1 MKKSFRSGLFWLAM
15 AQAFFSFFCGSAYA
29 QNWTT
34 VTATNITDLNQ
45 QKLAAGQL
53 CFLGTDQN
61 DVPISFNVGGGGQTL
76 RRIFCSAVSNGA
88 VTAFTVPNPAQTAP
102 AGIFYRVTVRDTSSG
117 LEVLRYTQVTF
128 NGATFNFDN
137 YAPLNIG
144 QAAPPAGNAVNGNLS
159 VNGNLT
165 ITGAFSAGSFGL
177 LGVTGLGINAA
188 ANNNAVNGPSG
199 WTIQAGGT
207 PEITVN
213 SSGAAINSPSFT
225 GNVSMPATGT
235 ATSSANFGTALTTWN
250 GSYWNGTAAAPDTWT
265 MSMGFP
271 PGTNP
276 NSFFG
281 VSHTGA
287 PGSFFQV
294 ASNFQIP
301 TPTAATSGS
310 NVNSPGL
317 WLMGNY
323 WTGTA
328 SNFDNWV
335 LQDVLGSGANPA
347 TTLTFTH
354 NGGSTGPTAVDMS
367 SVGTLKTGAIN
378 AGTNT
383 VAGSIFQIPG
393 AANLQIDTN
402 RFGALGVRVQSIGT
416 NATQALTLFPSGT
429 ANETTFRLHNSSD
442 PLNTGAL
449 QFDLT
454 GTNASISG
462 IAFGTG
468 SAPSMLTLSS
478 MGLQVGAS
486 DTGLSRTAA
495 GVVAAGN
502 GLNGNSS
509 GTFEGRKLQLDG
521 STSGNTVVQSAAAAS
536 GTLTLPTATDT
547 LVGRATTD
555 TLTNKTLTG
564 TTNGNAVTLLNVQGS
579 IAALNGNSTDQ
590 TVFSYSLPGGTLGQ
604 GKGIRVR
611 YWGNHNSGAG
621 VVTHKIFFGA
631 TAVLSGGDSG
641 ATGQVYLEAN
651 IFNNSGSTT
660 AQEAS
665 TLASYPG
672 FTFGSFSP
680 VTAAENTNN
689 AVVIKVTFNVAAGT
703 QETGNHFIVELIQ

>member
-1 MKKSFRSGLFWLAM
+1 MKKSFSIGLFWIGM
-15 AQAFFSFFCGSAYA
+15 AQAFLSWNAYA

-53 CFLGTDQN
+53 CFMGTDQN
-61 DVPISFNVGGGGQTL
+61 DVPISFNVGGGGQLL
-76 RRIFCSAVSNGA
+76 RRLFCSAVSSGA

-102 AGIFYRVTVRDTSSG
+102 AGIFYRVTVRDTSTG

-144 QAAPPAGNAVNGNLS
+144 QVSPPAGTAVNGNLS

-165 ITGAFSAGSFGL
+165 ITGLFSAGSFGL
-177 LGVTGLGINAA
+177 LGVTGLGINTA

-213 SSGAAINSPSFT
+213 SSGATINTPTFT
-225 GNVSMPATGT
+225 GNVTMPASAT
-235 ATSSANFGTALTTWN
+235 ATSGANFGTALQSWN
-250 GSYWNGTAAAPDTWT
+250 GSYWNGSSASSDSWTAQSFLPA
-265 MSMGFP
+265 
-271 PGTNP
+271 GTNP
-276 NSFFG
+276 ANSFLIFN
-281 VSHTGA
+281 HTGT

-294 ASNFQIP
+294 NSNLQLP
-301 TPTAATSGS
+301 ATTAATSGS
-310 NVNSPGL
+310 NVNSPFL
-317 WLMGNY
+317 SVLGNY
-323 WTGTA
+323 WTGSA
-328 SNFDNWV
+328 SNSDSWG
-335 LQDVLGSGANPA
+335 LQDVLGSGANP
-347 TTLTFTH
+347 TSTLSLSH
-354 NGGSTGPTAVDMS
+354 LGGSTGATTVDVS

-383 VAGSIFQIPG
+383 VTGSIFQIPG

-416 NATQALTLFPSGT
+416 NAVQALTVMPSGT

-454 GTNASISG
+454 GTNASIAG
-462 IAFGTG
+462 VNFGTG
-468 SAPSMLTLSS
+468 SAPSMLTLSGL
-478 MGLQVGAS
+478 GLQVGAS

-502 GLNGNSS
+502 GTAGNTS

-521 STSGNTVVQSAAAAS
+521 STSGNTVLQSAAAAS
-536 GTLTLPTATDT
+536 GTLTLPAATDT

-564 TTNGNAVTLLNVQGS
+564 AGSGNSTTLLNSQDTLAAVAGNGTDQTLYTFTIPANTVQAGKGIRLTAYILNNNAVAPTYKVTLGATSLALTPSAFANNIQMFRIEMFNNSGVQNAQVWTTYVVDSSTILNTGIVTSTENFANAVTL
-579 IAALNGNSTDQ
+579 
-590 TVFSYSLPGGTLGQ
+590 
-604 GKGIRVR
+604 
-611 YWGNHNSGAG
+611 
-621 VVTHKIFFGA
+621 KI
-631 TAVLSGGDSG
+631 TAN
-641 ATGQVYLEAN
+641 EAN
-651 IFNNSGSTT
+651 
-660 AQEAS
+660 
-665 TLASYPG
+665 P
-672 FTFGSFSP
+672 
-680 VTAAENTNN
+680 N
-689 AVVIKVTFNVAAGT
+689 AVTPKKW
-703 QETGNHFIVELIQ
+703 IVELIQ